1 MSAVEIASLSSK
13 GQIVIPNSIRNE
25 LNVGAGSKFAVIS
38 DGRNILL
45 KPIERPKKE
54 EFDSLV
60 RKSRSFARSSGLKKS
75 DLTRAIE
82 KVRRGR
88 RR

>member
-25 LNVGAGSKFAVIS
+25 LKVGTGSKFAVIS

-54 EFDSLV
+54 EFDSLL
-60 RKSRSFARSSGLKKS
+60 RRSRSYARRTGLKKS
-75 DLTRAIE
+75 DVTKAIVRA
-82 KVRRGR
+82 RRER